1 MTDIQKEIEVPIALD
16 TKKLEE
22 TKKLLEEIKKLYQE
36 VKDLIN

>member
-1 MTDIQKEIEVPIALD
+1 MAGIEVPITLD

-22 TKKLLEEIKKLYQE
+22 VKKLLEEIKSLYQE